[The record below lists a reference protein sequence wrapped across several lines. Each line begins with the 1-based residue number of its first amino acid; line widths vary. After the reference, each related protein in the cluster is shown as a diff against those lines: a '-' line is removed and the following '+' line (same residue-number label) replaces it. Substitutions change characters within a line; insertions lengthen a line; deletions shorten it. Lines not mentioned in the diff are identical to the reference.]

1 MAAADALEGL
11 LHGCTPLHA
20 DCDALPLM
28 QLLMPSRLCR
38 PAAAAAAAPNEPPPL
53 PTLCADAEDV
63 AFPSWLARPARVQTR
78 WPDMLSFGL
87 VSCVAVAV
95 DAPPAAAFAALALA
109 HAGFLGA
116 LL

>member
-11 LHGCTPLHA
+11 LHGRTALHA

-28 QLLMPSRLCR
+28 QLLMPSRLC
-38 PAAAAAAAPNEPPPL
+38 PAAAAAPPPNEPPPL
-53 PTLCADAEDV
+53 PRLGTDAEDV
-63 AFPSWLARPARVQTR
+63 AFPSWLVRPARVQTR

-87 VSCVAVAV
+87 VSCAAVAV